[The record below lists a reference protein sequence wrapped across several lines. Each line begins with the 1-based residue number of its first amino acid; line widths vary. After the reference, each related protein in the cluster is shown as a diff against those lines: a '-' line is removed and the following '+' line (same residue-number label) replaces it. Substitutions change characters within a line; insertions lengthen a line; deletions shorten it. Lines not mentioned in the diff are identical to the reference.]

1 MPKVRRKRSC
11 QRMRGRGRVG
21 LRGSTSRKVPV
32 GKGMGSCFLLRE
44 RCRLGEYIDDYYN
57 SKRRHSFIDY
67 ECPIGFELKS
77 QLAAM
82 AA

>member
-1 MPKVRRKRSC
+1 MTLTADDHGVAT
-11 QRMRGRGRVG
+11 RV
-21 LRGSTSRKVPV
+21 
-32 GKGMGSCFLLRE
+32 
-44 RCRLGEYIDDYYN
+44 LGEYIDDYYN